1 MDFQK
6 LC

>member
-6 LC
+6 